1 MLQHPEKHTFVLSL
15 VALGCAAATPGASPH
30 DMSAA
35 RHEVRANEHDQRSA
49 EHAAEYDPKARETV
63 VRCGGSR
70 QRVSTSLETGA
81 CWTSVRNPTAS
92 HARQAAEH
100 RRHAADHRAASA
112 NLRRA
117 EAESCRGL
125 ASDDRDMS
133 PFAHVEDIASVEE
146 WRRSAGVR
154 DPSASVRGAIVTFR
168 AVEGMTAEWL
178 QRVIDCHIAR
188 NSALGHVAPEMAD
201 CPLVPKGVSAR
212 VTSTGSGFAVSIE
225 GEDAAAAEEILARSR
240 RLLRA
245 R

>member
-1 MLQHPEKHTFVLSL
+1 MLQHLDKLSGMLSL

-35 RHEVRANEHDQRSA
+35 HHESQASDHDRRSA
-49 EHAAEYDPKARETV
+49 EHAAEYDPKARESD

-70 QRVSTSLETGA
+70 QRANAILEAGA
-81 CWTSVRNPTAS
+81 CWTSTRNPTAA

-117 EAESCRGL
+117 EAEACQGI
-125 ASDDRDMS
+125 AGDDRDMS

-146 WRRSAGVR
+146 LRESAGVR
-154 DPSASVRGAIVTFR
+154 DPSTRLRGAIVTFR
-168 AVEGMTAEWL
+168 AVQGMTAEWL
-178 QRVIDCHIAR
+178 QRLIDCHVAR
-188 NSALGHVAPEMAD
+188 NSALGHVVPEMAD

-212 VTSTGSGFAVSIE
+212 VTSTGSGFAVSIA
-225 GEDAAAAEEILARSR
+225 GEDNTAAEEILARSR
-240 RLLRA
+240 RLLPRK
-245 R
+245 

>member
-1 MLQHPEKHTFVLSL
+1 MLQHPEKLTFALSL

-35 RHEVRANEHDQRSA
+35 RHEARANEHDQRGA
-49 EHAAEYDPKARETV
+49 AHAAEYDPKASEAV

-81 CWTSVRNPTAS
+81 CWTSVRNPTAA
-92 HARQAAEH
+92 HARRAAEH

-112 NLRRA
+112 ALRQA
-117 EAESCRGL
+117 EAESCRGI
-125 ASDDRDMS
+125 AGDDRDMS
-133 PFAHVEDIASVEE
+133 PFGRVEDIASVEE
-146 WRRSAGVR
+146 LKRSAGVR
-154 DPSASVRGAIVTFR
+154 DPSTSVRGAIVTFR

-178 QRVIDCHIAR
+178 QRVVDCHIAR

-212 VTSTGSGFAVSIE
+212 VTSTGSGFAVTIE

-240 RLLRA
+240 RLVPA